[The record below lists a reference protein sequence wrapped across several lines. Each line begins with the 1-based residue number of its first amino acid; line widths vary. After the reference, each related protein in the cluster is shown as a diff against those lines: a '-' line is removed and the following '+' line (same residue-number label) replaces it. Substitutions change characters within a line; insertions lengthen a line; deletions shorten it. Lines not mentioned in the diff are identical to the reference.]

1 MPKELEGMIRKRLRK
16 ETKMGESTLK
26 VFKLVCSKWP
36 LNPLEVAKELGEN
49 GKRKTLSAKYLYHFR
64 KLKGLDLIEIK
75 KLGNT
80 YIAWP
85 IDIEKLRLIHELLKV
100 EE

>member
-1 MPKELEGMIRKRLRK
+1 MPKELERIISERVRK
-16 ETKMGESTLK
+16 EKMVSESTLK
-26 VFKLVCSKWP
+26 VFKIICAKWP

-49 GKRKTLSAKYLYHFR
+49 GKSKTLSAKYLYHFR
-64 KLKGLDLIEIK
+64 KLKALDLIEMK

-85 IDIEKLRLIHELLKV
+85 IDIEKLRVIHELLKV
-100 EE
+100 E